1 MIEQEYDYDNLI
13 RSSRKYKTDKEK
25 KYNDSSKERL
35 GSIAKKKIETTMIGA
50 LSSVESHLGFLWGH
64 NSGEELTPE
73 QQHLK
78 SIYDEIR
85 SEILDKGN
93 NQIRNLESELS
104 YYEVKWLRYQM
115 NLPLIPMETKE
126 ETDAREEE

>member
-1 MIEQEYDYDNLI
+1 MDDSYKDLI
-13 RSSRKYKTDKEK
+13 RSSSNYKQDRDDKFK
-25 KYNDSSKERL
+25 QSSRDRL
-35 GSIAKKKIETTMIGA
+35 LKIASKKIKTTMIGA
-50 LSSVESHLGFLWGH
+50 LSSVENHFGFLWGH

-78 SIYDEIR
+78 SIFDEIR

-115 NLPLIPMETKE
+115 NLPLVPMESKE
-126 ETDAREEE
+126 ETDAS

>member
-1 MIEQEYDYDNLI
+1 MTEQEYDYDDLI

-25 KYNDSSKERL
+25 QYNDSSKERL

-50 LSSVESHLGFLWGH
+50 LSSVENHFGFLWGH

-78 SIYDEIR
+78 SIFDEIR

-115 NLPLIPMETKE
+115 NLPLVPMESKE
-126 ETDAREEE
+126 DDDAS